1 MQESIDTQVQVV
13 LVEGV
18 GGGCFYFGVNMEGKR
33 KLSRKRKLLE
43 GEDRDDYSGGIEE
56 EMSKF
61 GQHSSSLRKHTMD
74 SDEDEEDDEDYN
86 KRKHNVLDE
95 EEIEGQEEGTLEFD
109 GETRITPFNMKDELE
124 EGYFDGNGMYIW
136 NKRDGEIKD
145 SWLDSV
151 DWMKVKQKDSS
162 TSKPPTSAATD
173 DMDTDSKGDNEP
185 VDVLSL
191 YKQMLQLLQPGES
204 VLKAIKRIG
213 VELTASERLKQKKQA
228 AKLAAKNGGG
238 AEAESSSTSAAAAPP
253 EEKEPNEA
261 AEKITKL
268 TGLADSILSATGNM
282 NIYQETFESV
292 AFKIKREE
300 TKKLSSAV
308 GDDDDMFGDG
318 FEAKNDDALP
328 ASTASSVGGGGDAA
342 SSSISDPSDEV
353 KWEFKW
359 EDKED
364 APIYGPHTSTEMQ
377 AWVTEGYFKEGVF
390 VRKFKQDGKF
400 YTSKRVDF
408 ELYC

>member
-1 MQESIDTQVQVV
+1 MDR
-13 LVEGV
+13 
-18 GGGCFYFGVNMEGKR
+18 KR
-33 KLSRKRKLLE
+33 KVSRKRKLLE

-61 GQHSSSLRKHTMD
+61 GQHSSSGRQHTMD

-95 EEIEGQEEGTLEFD
+95 EEIEGQEDGTLEFD
-109 GETRITPFNMKDELE
+109 GETKITPFNMKDELE
-124 EGYFDGNGMYIW
+124 EGYFDGSGMYIW
-136 NKRDGEIKD
+136 NKRDASEIKD
-145 SWLDSV
+145 SWLDSI
-151 DWMKVKQKDSS
+151 DWVQVKKKDPAA
-162 TSKPPTSAATD
+162 TSKPAGTS
-173 DMDTDSKGDNEP
+173 DMDTEESKEDNEP

-191 YKQMLQLLQPGES
+191 YKQMLELLKPGES

-213 VELTASERLKQKKQA
+213 GGGGKPLSALERLKQKKQA
-228 AKLAAKNGGG
+228 AKLAAKNGTATVTDGDDP
-238 AEAESSSTSAAAAPP
+238 AAASSSTAAP
-253 EEKEPNEA
+253 EEKVVVVNEA
-261 AEKITKL
+261 SEQITKL

-282 NIYQETFESV
+282 DIYQETYESV
-292 AFKIKREE
+292 SFKIRREE
-300 TKKLSSAV
+300 SKKLTVNSAVATATV
-308 GDDDDMFGDG
+308 GDDEDMFGDG
-318 FEAKNDDALP
+318 FEAKKVDVPVA
-328 ASTASSVGGGGDAA
+328 AA
-342 SSSISDPSDEV
+342 SGDGADVASSISDPSDEV

-359 EDKED
+359 EDKEE